1 MELPWTLIGHT
12 ARSVPVNATAYQLP
26 AEVKVEQDAEG
37 WLLVWRSG
45 GRSRQVGAGTEQFL
59 SDFMALQYS
68 EPDEIAAFA
77 ATWGALQLCRHGKPQ
92 THLPYRLWSD
102 LAEFDTSPCDV
113 NRAYPGG
120 WRRESVSRWT
130 HYASQAEAIHRLSRN
145 LKDNRQISIEDL
157 EPMEDLFPDHQFDQ
171 TFDRTVDVRN
181 PPGELTREDHER
193 ILAVALHAWLG
204 MGDVGFHVNWR
215 KGKSSLRF
223 GGTGLFGALALQLTL
238 VSNGTGALIICSE
251 CTLPYI
257 PERMPRSGELNYC
270 ADCREAGIP
279 ARNRQRARRARKQAT
294 QEA

>member
-1 MELPWTLIGHT
+1 MHT
-12 ARSVPVNATAYQLP
+12 PV
-26 AEVKVEQDAEG
+26 VGDA
-37 WLLVWRSG
+37 
-45 GRSRQVGAGTEQFL
+45 
-59 SDFMALQYS
+59 
-68 EPDEIAAFA
+68 
-77 ATWGALQLCRHGKPQ
+77 
-92 THLPYRLWSD
+92 
-102 LAEFDTSPCDV
+102 
-113 NRAYPGG
+113 
-120 WRRESVSRWT
+120 ESVSRWT

-193 ILAVALHAWLG
+193 ILAVALHTWLG

-257 PERMPRSGELNYC
+257 PPSAC
-270 ADCREAGIP
+270 P
-279 ARNRQRARRARKQAT
+279 ARANRTTAPIAVRQAFPPGT
-294 QEA
+294 GSGPDSQGSRPHKKPKTRD